1 MAMRTIS
8 RPKII
13 GVISPPPY
21 AQSSPPKPDVEG
33 AQSPPAAHRDDSLAT
48 NPSGGLITEDHPPK
62 RRRGG
67 SGRAGV
73 FAVAACLAWLAWPT
87 AAVAQGIGV
96 YSIASN
102 DVVDASEKWAG
113 FTITGGTG
121 TESGVTVTV
130 NVNGTQ
136 VGTATSDASGNWV
149 VNVEGDASFVTT
161 AVSGQYAEATRGT
174 PGSLDF
180 LSHQRSFTPNLKLP
194 LVVNAVTGDDI
205 VNNGTFDIKGNTG
218 TIGLVPVRLN
228 LGGLILTTTSEQGD
242 GTWVRIVQES
252 DTDYSHELS
261 VSLSVTATKTGYT
274 DSDAVSRTLT
284 VDMEAPTVSYTAPS
298 SLKVGVEIDPLSP
311 TTSDTDIASYVAS
324 SLLTG
329 LRIDQSTG
337 DISGTPTTVNS
348 SKQTSKVTVTDDG
361 GNTAEENIEFP
372 EVVAA
377 TLTVALD
384 AIAGDDYLNASEFSG
399 GGLDIT
405 GNTGTTSG
413 ASVTVTITGVDPG
426 GNATPQGTLTATSN
440 ASGDWVA
447 TVPGSAAY
455 IVANAVLT
463 VSVTATKTNYTDA
476 PSVSRTLTVDL
487 TAPTVSYTAPSNL
500 EVDVAI
506 TAIDPSTN
514 DTDIV
519 SYAISSSSLPRGLSL
534 NGGTGVISGTP
545 TTGDLNT
552 QRVAVLATDDAGNT
566 GTAMIDFPPVVG
578 PEPGV
583 TVFPQPSLEVPEGR
597 SAGYTV
603 VLNTQPTHDVTINV
617 GWVSGSGSDT
627 DLTPNPTT
635 LTFALA
641 NWNAEQTVTVS
652 AAEDAD
658 GRVGIRNFSHTVSS
672 TDSIYDDIGAPAL
685 RVAEAD
691 NDTIGVTIWPQVLRM
706 PDGGSRKYKVVLNT
720 QPTDDVTITVTRDQ
734 GGDDDL
740 TVAPGTLIFT
750 EATWYTPQTVTVS
763 AAEDDDQVNGVA
775 IFSHSVSSNDEN
787 YQSDDEITIASVRVT
802 EDETRP
808 RVEIQTEASATVGG
822 PFEVAIRFSE
832 EVTGFEQSEIT
843 VTNGSVTGFSGSKRS
858 YTAEITPSASG
869 QVRVE
874 VAEDV
879 AEDEAGNPNRA
890 AEPLVIEADVGR
902 PEVTIEGPTEP
913 VGMEGFEVTIAFS
926 EPVAGFEQDDIQVTN
941 GTVADFTE
949 VSASEYQ
956 AMIEPTQAGQ
966 PVVVEVPENV
976 ARDAAGNGNLPAE
989 FRVDTK
995 LLASYEAERYT
1006 AIEGDAAV
1014 TVTVKLSPAGA
1025 AEELT
1030 IPIQVTRLETTE
1042 ADDYTVGGLEA
1053 WDAEEGTGKLTVSEG
1068 ETTASFTIEANYDA
1082 DGEDEKLELGFGEL
1096 PTAVMPG
1103 DPAVATVTLEDKM
1116 VELTVS
1122 FGQAE
1127 YEIREGQEADIEV
1140 EVSPA
1145 ADRRVEAPL
1154 VVALQGGATDEDY
1167 SGVPATV
1174 VFEEGESQGTIAI
1187 KVLADEVNDP
1197 GEGMVLSFGELP
1209 LGVISGDPSS
1219 TQVHFTQQR
1228 TAEQFSQTLEVMLA
1242 VLARSTA
1249 ASVQSAIQG
1258 RFERHRQWSRLAS
1271 SGGVQGPGT
1280 NAAASADAAEPTQGS
1295 RLRSFSLGSLGSV
1308 ARSGL
1313 SHLSAAPSYGTDLRG
1328 SVYGQDRLY
1337 GSGIGDAPLG
1347 PGSTDL
1353 SGTRDQGFSLAG
1365 TSFEMALGKQ
1375 EQGTSTS
1382 WVPVLWGQGDLQH
1395 FNGDLDRLE
1404 MKYRGRLEAAHVGLD
1419 LYANDQVLAGLSF
1432 MRSWGDMD
1440 YTDDG
1445 VDGVLGS
1452 DLNTFHPYLYWEPN
1466 ERVSMWGFGGMGWGE
1481 VDVEEP
1487 GRTHDFDADFRMLA
1501 GGVRSVLCR
1510 WPCNELALRA
1520 DAFTAQL
1527 RTDATDD
1534 IAKVSGEAH
1543 RGRLMLEWV
1552 HDLPL
1557 AAGRSLSLQ
1566 LEAGG
1571 RFDGGDADRG
1581 AGVETGFRLRY
1592 LDANCCL
1599 DVALHGRTLVV
1610 HESDYRDWG
1619 LGVQASWDPGEKQ
1632 RGFRA
1637 SVMSTWGQDGGGRTT
1652 LWDNADAVMLPA
1664 GLGAMGMSAQYR
1676 MESEMAYA
1684 GMTAP
1689 GVPGLLKPYARLRWA
1704 GPGRELALGTAWSL
1718 PNPWQLA
1725 LPLTF
1730 EVEGLRRES
1739 GTGPADLAVSLRTSL
1754 PF

>member
-1 MAMRTIS
+1 M
-8 RPKII
+8 
-13 GVISPPPY
+13 
-21 AQSSPPKPDVEG
+21 
-33 AQSPPAAHRDDSLAT
+33 
-48 NPSGGLITEDHPPK
+48 
-62 RRRGG
+62 
-67 SGRAGV
+67 
-73 FAVAACLAWLAWPT
+73 
-87 AAVAQGIGV
+87 
-96 YSIASN
+96 
-102 DVVDASEKWAG
+102 
-113 FTITGGTG
+113 
-121 TESGVTVTV
+121 
-130 NVNGTQ
+130 
-136 VGTATSDASGNWV
+136 
-149 VNVEGDASFVTT
+149 
-161 AVSGQYAEATRGT
+161 
-174 PGSLDF
+174 
-180 LSHQRSFTPNLKLP
+180 
-194 LVVNAVTGDDI
+194 
-205 VNNGTFDIKGNTG
+205 
-218 TIGLVPVRLN
+218 
-228 LGGLILTTTSEQGD
+228 
-242 GTWVRIVQES
+242 
-252 DTDYSHELS
+252 
-261 VSLSVTATKTGYT
+261 
-274 DSDAVSRTLT
+274 
-284 VDMEAPTVSYTAPS
+284 
-298 SLKVGVEIDPLSP
+298 
-311 TTSDTDIASYVAS
+311 
-324 SLLTG
+324 
-329 LRIDQSTG
+329 
-337 DISGTPTTVNS
+337 
-348 SKQTSKVTVTDDG
+348 
-361 GNTAEENIEFP
+361 
-372 EVVAA
+372 
-377 TLTVALD
+377 
-384 AIAGDDYLNASEFSG
+384 
-399 GGLDIT
+399 
-405 GNTGTTSG
+405 
-413 ASVTVTITGVDPG
+413 
-426 GNATPQGTLTATSN
+426 
-440 ASGDWVA
+440 
-447 TVPGSAAY
+447 
-455 IVANAVLT
+455 
-463 VSVTATKTNYTDA
+463 
-476 PSVSRTLTVDL
+476 
-487 TAPTVSYTAPSNL
+487 
-500 EVDVAI
+500 
-506 TAIDPSTN
+506 
-514 DTDIV
+514 
-519 SYAISSSSLPRGLSL
+519 
-534 NGGTGVISGTP
+534 
-545 TTGDLNT
+545 
-552 QRVAVLATDDAGNT
+552 
-566 GTAMIDFPPVVG
+566 
-578 PEPGV
+578 
-583 TVFPQPSLEVPEGR
+583 
-597 SAGYTV
+597 
-603 VLNTQPTHDVTINV
+603 
-617 GWVSGSGSDT
+617 
-627 DLTPNPTT
+627 
-635 LTFALA
+635 
-641 NWNAEQTVTVS
+641 
-652 AAEDAD
+652 
-658 GRVGIRNFSHTVSS
+658 
-672 TDSIYDDIGAPAL
+672 
-685 RVAEAD
+685 
-691 NDTIGVTIWPQVLRM
+691 
-706 PDGGSRKYKVVLNT
+706 
-720 QPTDDVTITVTRDQ
+720 
-734 GGDDDL
+734 
-740 TVAPGTLIFT
+740 
-750 EATWYTPQTVTVS
+750 
-763 AAEDDDQVNGVA
+763 
-775 IFSHSVSSNDEN
+775 
-787 YQSDDEITIASVRVT
+787 
-802 EDETRP
+802 
-808 RVEIQTEASATVGG
+808 
-822 PFEVAIRFSE
+822 
-832 EVTGFEQSEIT
+832 
-843 VTNGSVTGFSGSKRS
+843 
-858 YTAEITPSASG
+858 
-869 QVRVE
+869 
-874 VAEDV
+874 
-879 AEDEAGNPNRA
+879 
-890 AEPLVIEADVGR
+890 
-902 PEVTIEGPTEP
+902 
-913 VGMEGFEVTIAFS
+913 
-926 EPVAGFEQDDIQVTN
+926 
-941 GTVADFTE
+941 
-949 VSASEYQ
+949 SASEYQ
-956 AMIEPTQAGQ
+956 ATIEPTQAGQ

-976 ARDAAGNGNLPAE
+976 AWDAAGNGNLPAE

-1419 LYANDQVLAGLSF
+1419 LYANDKMLAGLSF

-1481 VDVEEP
+1481 VDVKEL

-1501 GGVRSVLCR
+1501 GGVRSVLCS

-1534 IAKVSGEAH
+1534 IAGVSGEAH

>member
-13 GVISPPPY
+13 GAISPPPY

-87 AAVAQGIGV
+87 AAFAQGIGV

-149 VNVEGDASFVTT
+149 LNVEGDDTGDASFVTT

-228 LGGLILTTTSEQGD
+228 LGGLSLTTTSEQGD

-372 EVVAA
+372 EVVAG

-617 GWVSGSGSDT
+617 GWVSGSDT

-740 TVAPGTLIFT
+740 TVVPGTLIFT

-832 EVTGFEQSEIT
+832 KVTGFEQSEIT

-913 VGMEGFEVTIAFS
+913 VGVGMEGFEVTIAFS

-956 AMIEPTQAGQ
+956 ATIEPTQAGQ

-1313 SHLSAAPSYGTDLRG
+1313 SHLRAAPSYGTDLRG

-1353 SGTRDQGFSLAG
+1353 LGTRDQGFSLAG

-1404 MKYRGRLEAAHVGLD
+1404 MNYRGRLEAAHVGLD
-1419 LYANDQVLAGLSF
+1419 LYANDKMLAGLSF

-1445 VDGVLGS
+1445 IDGVLES
-1452 DLNTFHPYLYWEPN
+1452 RMNTVHPYLYWQPT
-1466 ERVSMWGFGGMGWGE
+1466 ERVSMWALGGMGWGE
-1481 VDVEEP
+1481 VEVKEP
-1487 GRTHDFDADFRMLA
+1487 GRSHDFDADFRMLA
-1501 GGVRSVLCR
+1501 GGWRAVLCR

-1520 DAFTAQL
+1520 DVFTAQL

-1534 IAKVSGEAH
+1534 IAKVSGKAY

-1552 HDLPL
+1552 HDLPMS
-1557 AAGRSLSLQ
+1557 AGRSLGLQ

-1571 RFDGGDADRG
+1571 RIDGGDADRG
-1581 AGVETGFRLRY
+1581 AGVETGLRLGY
-1592 LDANCCL
+1592 LDANHGL

-1637 SVMSTWGQDGGGRTT
+1637 SVMSTWGRDGGGRTT
-1652 LWDNADAVMLPA
+1652 LWDNADVVMRP
-1664 GLGAMGMSAQYR
+1664 
-1676 MESEMAYA
+1676 
-1684 GMTAP
+1684 
-1689 GVPGLLKPYARLRWA
+1689 
-1704 GPGRELALGTAWSL
+1704 
-1718 PNPWQLA
+1718 
-1725 LPLTF
+1725 
-1730 EVEGLRRES
+1730 
-1739 GTGPADLAVSLRTSL
+1739 TGWEP
-1754 PF
+1754 